1 VEVVK
6 LIKEKNMQAWQTK
19 VVEERDELVAK
30 TQKLIDFLRTDPQ
43 IETKDLELLNQQ
55 VQAMKFYIQVLT
67 ERIIYFKKDK

>member
-1 VEVVK
+1 
-6 LIKEKNMQAWQTK
+6 MQAWQSR
-19 VVEERDELVAK
+19 VVEEREELVAK

-67 ERIIYFKKDK
+67 ERIIYFKKEK

>member
-1 VEVVK
+1 
-6 LIKEKNMQAWQTK
+6 MQAWQTK
-19 VVEERDELVAK
+19 VVEEREELVAK

-67 ERIIYFKKDK
+67 ERIIYFKKEK

>member
-1 VEVVK
+1 MEVVK

>member
-6 LIKEKNMQAWQTK
+6 LTKEKNMQAWQTK

-43 IETKDLELLNQQ
+43 IETKEIELLNQQ
-55 VQAMKFYIQVLT
+55 VQAMKFYIQTLT
-67 ERIIYFKKDK
+67 ERTVYFKKGD